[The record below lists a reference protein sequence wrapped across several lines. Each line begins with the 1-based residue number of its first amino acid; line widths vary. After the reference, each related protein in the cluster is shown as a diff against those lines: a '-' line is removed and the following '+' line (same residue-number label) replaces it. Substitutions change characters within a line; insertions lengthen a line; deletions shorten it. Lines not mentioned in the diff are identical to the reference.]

1 MDNKRCLRSYGDR
14 FVCGRSH
21 NSARTRMYSH
31 AKERCTDLSQ
41 LFANKHTQT
50 DTIFFALTDVH
61 RKTIDPTLSQFCTS
75 LTITRRSY
83 KVQSS
88 STPVKIFQKDTHGNN
103 ETWVPVI
110 RSLDGGLLLLLCCA
124 HTIAAIGRRLH
135 TRTWTNKRPECS
147 KRIRINIQDIY
158 TSPMRVQPPVLFTMP
173 MAACTDGDRSSTNKL
188 FMFRSWTNEHFNV
201 RIMDEMN
208 TQSVQIAPV

>member
-14 FVCGRSH
+14 FFFCGRSQ
-21 NSARTRMYSH
+21 NSAHTRMYSH
-31 AKERCTDLSQ
+31 AKERCTDLSQQ

-50 DTIFFALTDVH
+50 DTIFFALTDVR
-61 RKTIDPTLSQFCTS
+61 RKTIDLMLSQFCTS

-83 KVQSS
+83 EVQSS
-88 STPVKIFQKDTHGNN
+88 STPVKISQKDTHGNN
-103 ETWVPVI
+103 ETRVPVI

-147 KRIRINIQDIY
+147 KRIRIHIQGIY
-158 TSPMRVQPPVLFTMP
+158 TSLCGCSHQHCSQCRWLHAQTGIHQRRINFSCSVRGRMN
-173 MAACTDGDRSSTNKL
+173 AS
-188 FMFRSWTNEHFNV
+188 MFGSWTK
-201 RIMDEMN
+201 
-208 TQSVQIAPV
+208 